1 MKHNPVIS
9 VIMPVYNYGHL
20 IKESIDSVL
29 AQTMPDFELII
40 VNDGSTDNSSEIA
53 HSYFDRRIKV
63 IDFPENRGCYPA
75 MNTGMRA
82 AKGEYLCVVG
92 ADDIN
97 LSKRLEKQYR
107 FLEENKE
114 FGVIG
119 SAYQILN
126 NCLPAYRETDYE
138 TIKVLFLR
146 TCYLCHGTCMIR
158 TSLVQKYDLYYNET
172 YTYASDYDW
181 LARALSLFPGTN
193 INEVLYQIRRHAR
206 QITTSKSR
214 EQFFFIEQIRV
225 RQLSFFRI
233 EPTDHE
239 KALHLSFIRGVIDHR
254 FDEETLNRW
263 IDRLL
268 EANLKM
274 RYYSQPKLQNF
285 LQAHHNQCA
294 FQMKQA

>member
-1 MKHNPVIS
+1 MKYNPLVS

-53 HSYFDRRIKV
+53 HSYLDKRIKI

-97 LSKRLEKQYR
+97 LPGRLEKQYR

-126 NCLPAYRETDYE
+126 NYLPAYRETDYE

-158 TSLVQKYDLYYNET
+158 TALVQKYDLYYNET

-181 LARALSLFPGTN
+181 LARALSLFPGSN

-206 QITTSKSR
+206 QITTSKSK
-214 EQFFFIEQIRV
+214 EQFFFVEQIRV
-225 RQLSFFRI
+225 KQLSFLGI
-233 EPTDHE
+233 EPTEAE
-239 KALHLSFIRGVIDHR
+239 KALHLFFLRGIIDYR
-254 FDEETLNRW
+254 INEKMIDRW

-268 EANLKM
+268 EANRRT
-274 RYYSQPKLQNF
+274 RYYSQQKLQNF
-285 LQAHHNQCA
+285 LQAHRYQYV
-294 FQMKQA
+294 FQIKKI